1 MKLTYRGVV
10 YEKTASD
17 VELQDSG
24 LHGKYRGQDVNFKVA
39 NVENNAPDCVLQY
52 RGVLYNPRHQEA
64 VTVAP
69 QAAPVA
75 PALAVSTKDEAR
87 SLMMRHQR
95 AIKVRQQALLERAA
109 EEVGLTLSTK
119 VDEYWGR
126 IQGKVNPSFRATYD
140 RSHAALS

>member
-10 YEKTASD
+10 YEKNASE
-17 VELQDSG
+17 VELQDTG
-24 LHGKYRGQDVNFKVA
+24 LHGKYRGQEISFKAA

-52 RGVLYNPRHQEA
+52 RGVLYNPHHGQ
-64 VTVAP
+64 T
-69 QAAPVA
+69 QPVA
-75 PALAVSTKDEAR
+75 AVPAMAATDEAR
-87 SLMMRHQR
+87 TLMMRHQR

-119 VDEYWGR
+119 VDQYWGR